1 MEFIRI
7 ENNVVVELVSTA
19 ENLGDGWVPVSLD
32 GGVFVGADVRAYDES
47 WEPLPLQT
55 LVDLGVVVL
64 ERAEPG
70 SEYPVGTTL
79 QKIENNTLVPK
90 ARYDFAKAGEV
101 ELSELEYLDDDA
113 KTTKTANSIDD
124 LLALGKVDLEKATTI
139 KSRDVRDRRRG
150 FLERLDATVS
160 NPVRWPT
167 FSDAQRQAL
176 ASYRQALLDVP
187 QQAGFPWS
195 VEWPE
200 FPV

>member
-55 LVDLGVVVL
+55 LVDLGIVSL

-70 SEYPVGTTL
+70 SEYPVGTVL
-79 QKIENNTLVPK
+79 QKIENNTVVPK
-90 ARYDFAKAGEV
+90 THYDFAKAGEV
-101 ELSELEYLDDDA
+101 ELQELEYLDDTT
-113 KTTKTANSIDD
+113 KTTKTVNSIGD
-124 LLALGKVDLEKATTI
+124 LLALGKVELGKATTI
-139 KSRDVRDRRRG
+139 KSRDVRERRDNL
-150 FLERLDATVS
+150 LERLDATVS
-160 NPVRWPT
+160 NPFRWPT

-187 QQAGFPWS
+187 QQSGFPWN

-200 FPV
+200 SPV